1 MALVSQDLM
10 FFRSG
15 PAVFRCLYNW
25 LYWSSHGQHD
35 PGEKPL
41 DHFTWRTVIQVARGG
56 AALLRGITLCGD
68 AGMLGRVWQTGG
80 GRGRCSVREARL
92 RGWGLFTRLRA

>member
-1 MALVSQDLM
+1 M
-10 FFRSG
+10 FLRTG

-41 DHFTWRTVIQVARGG
+41 DHFTWRTVMQVRSRQGV
-56 AALLRGITLCGD
+56 
-68 AGMLGRVWQTGG
+68 LGKAPYLYVQ
-80 GRGRCSVREARL
+80 GRLQLAV
-92 RGWGLFTRLRA
+92 